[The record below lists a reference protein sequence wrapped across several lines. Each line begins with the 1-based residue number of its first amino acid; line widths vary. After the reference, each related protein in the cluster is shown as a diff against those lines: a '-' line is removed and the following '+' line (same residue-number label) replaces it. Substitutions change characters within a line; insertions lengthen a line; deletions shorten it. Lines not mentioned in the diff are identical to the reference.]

1 MKTDP
6 TVQAKRLNTNVEG
19 SQTGPDA
26 IRDEALNGGFKLLK
40 FGIE

>member
-1 MKTDP
+1 MSREARP
-6 TVQAKRLNTNVEG
+6 VLMVLG
-19 SQTGPDA
+19 SDA